1 MELRS
6 RRKND
11 PSPARDM
18 SLRILLASIGLAIYA
33 SVLEAQSI
41 SIDKLAECSDERIRA
56 LTKASAGR
64 CRRTWS
70 VVGRGRVSQL
80 ANVDA
85 RHSICKITF

>member
-41 SIDKLAECSDERIRA
+41 SIDKLAECSDDDMVLPIQKIDEGPGEDNKTTSKVDTIDVGK
-56 LTKASAGR
+56 TN
-64 CRRTWS
+64 T
-70 VVGRGRVSQL
+70 VVTSP
-80 ANVDA
+80 
-85 RHSICKITF
+85 